1 MFYFSKETIKNS
13 FAAICNNVDN
23 KFFGLLGILRCIE
36 TNYIIPNHTYT
47 FIDGD
52 LSQWLDDEFYMS
64 DFDGEY
70 ANNKMFAKFSM
81 QWVNFV
87 ASTFI
92 HTSISIFSVIVFL
105 YKRESFTTQPSY
117 QELVSRFCND
127 YHIDITT
134 IEKWFSTRKIDIEYT
149 EEHYSK
155 QQIGILLGS
164 GAKTIS
170 MVSPY
175 SVSSRAGELSRAP
188 FVQTLYAG
196 LDCIKCL
203 LLLRENIADYYVDIE
218 SIPLIP
224 KKHLSSLPL
233 QQIYFG
239 APGTGKSHAIKVKT
253 EAYKDTTIR
262 TTFHPDSDYAS
273 FVGCYKPSM
282 RSVKQTYI
290 NEGEQKPVLNA
301 QKEQVSKDEIV
312 YAYTPQA
319 FLQAYTLAWQRQQDN
334 TPVFLIIEEINRG
347 NCAQIFGDLFQLL
360 DRDANGYSEYAI
372 RADRDMQDYLRRTL
386 GDYAAL
392 PATIASG
399 EELQLPPN
407 LHIWATMNT
416 SDQSLFP
423 IDSAFKR
430 RWQWKYC
437 PITDMPNL
445 NYKIDVDGEAY
456 PWWEVIERINQEIE
470 NVTKSEDKKLGYFF
484 VTPEQGD
491 TISADTFVNKVV
503 FYLWNDV
510 FKDAYAN
517 TLFADGLTFYR
528 FFEANGDTN
537 STVLKQFLERI
548 LKKGDNA

>member
-1 MFYFSKETIKNS
+1 MFYISVEDIQRSFNAIKNN
-13 FAAICNNVDN
+13 IDN
-23 KFFGLLGILRCIE
+23 KFWGLLGILRCIE
-36 TNYIIPNHTYT
+36 TTQIKPNKTYG

-52 LSQWLDDEFYMS
+52 LSRWLDFEFYMS
-64 DFDGEY
+64 EYEGEY
-70 ANNKMFAKFSM
+70 GTNYMYAKFSK
-81 QWVNFV
+81 QWKDYV

-92 HTSISIFSVIVFL
+92 HSSVSIYYIIEFL
-105 YKRESFTTQPSY
+105 YKYEPFEDEFSHE
-117 QELVSRFCND
+117 ELLTRFCQD
-127 YHIDITT
+127 FHIDITT
-134 IEKWFSTRKIDIEYT
+134 INLWFSTQKIELHYT
-149 EEHYSK
+149 TGKYSK
-155 QQIGILLGS
+155 QEIGILLGI
-164 GAKTIS
+164 GAKTLS
-170 MVSPY
+170 MSSPY
-175 SVSSRAGELSRAP
+175 YILSRAGELSRAP

-203 LLLRENIADYYVDIE
+203 LLLREDISEYYTDTDI
-218 SIPLIP
+218 ITNPTKQDTP
-224 KKHLSSLPL
+224 SLPL

-239 APGTGKSHAIKVKT
+239 APGTGKSHIVKEKT
-253 EAYKDTTIR
+253 AAYRDTTIR

-319 FLQAYTLAWQRQQDN
+319 FLQAYTLAWQRLEDN

-360 DRDANGYSEYAI
+360 DRNTDGYSEYAI
-372 RADRDMQDYLRRTL
+372 RADRDMQDYLHQML

-392 PATIASG
+392 PASIASG
-399 EELQLPPN
+399 EELLLPPN

-437 PITDMPNL
+437 PITDAGL
-445 NYKIDVDGEAY
+445 AYQIVVGEKKY
-456 PWWEVIERINQEIE
+456 DWWKVISYINQEIE

-484 VTPEQGD
+484 VQADSDG

-510 FKDAYAN
+510 FRDAYDN
-517 TLFADGLTFYR
+517 SLFADGLTFYR
-528 FFEANGDTN
+528 FFQPNGDTD
-537 STVLKQFLERI
+537 TDILQQFLERI
-548 LKKGDNA
+548 PGSEFPV